1 MTEQAQSEATAAAQ
15 THLRGLSV
23 PFLTEILMVVAAV
36 AAYFAFPDSLGVLTR
51 IMIMMMFVLSIDLVL
66 GYAGIAT
73 LGQAALYGTG
83 AYAAG
88 LCAVYVVADPLVG
101 LLVGAVA
108 GVAIAFVSGLMLMRV
123 HGLTLLIMSIAI
135 AQICQEIANK
145 ASFLT
150 GGADGLSGIAVN
162 PLFGRFEFDLVGH
175 TAYWYAFAVLVC
187 IFLFLRVL
195 AASPL
200 GLSALGIRES
210 AARMAAIGTSVY
222 WRLVI
227 IYCIGGAIA
236 GIAGAMS
243 AQVTELVSL
252 DVYSF
257 VLSAEAVL
265 MLILGGAGRLGG
277 AILGTAIFMGVQ
289 YFATAADAFT
299 WLFVIGVMVLIVVF
313 FIPKGLLDLPVALRQ
328 LWKRAP

>member
-1 MTEQAQSEATAAAQ
+1 
-15 THLRGLSV
+15 
-23 PFLTEILMVVAAV
+23 
-36 AAYFAFPDSLGVLTR
+36 
-51 IMIMMMFVLSIDLVL
+51 
-66 GYAGIAT
+66 
-73 LGQAALYGTG
+73 
-83 AYAAG
+83 
-88 LCAVYVVADPLVG
+88 
-101 LLVGAVA
+101 
-108 GVAIAFVSGLMLMRV
+108 
-123 HGLTLLIMSIAI
+123 
-135 AQICQEIANK
+135 
-145 ASFLT
+145 
-150 GGADGLSGIAVN
+150 
-162 PLFGRFEFDLVGH
+162 
-175 TAYWYAFAVLVC
+175 
-187 IFLFLRVL
+187 LRVL